1 MVVPTAFPANNLWFQ
16 MTPISI
22 THLFTNLWY
31 QIEGNHLPIWV
42 KSNGV
47 GLDSSSD
54 WKPTNQQLV
63 AATVRRPRGGRC
75 GMYFI
80 PRAQVQE
87 YHTHRAADCSLLLL
101 YNLYISLH
109 CFKLSIP
116 RNRPGNEIWLQNPHW
131 SSPFLRA
138 FLQPWTNLGLGKPP
152 SGEVQAGGTGCRRAR
167 RFLGSDVFVQKWRDF
182 LWIHYGFASLLL
194 ANHIWMGIMRY

>member
-47 GLDSSSD
+47 GLDSNSD
-54 WKPTNQQLV
+54 WKPMNQQLV

-80 PRAQVQE
+80 PPAQVQK
-87 YHTHRAADCSLLLL
+87 YHTQRAADCSLLLL

-116 RNRPGNEIWLQNPHW
+116 RNRSGNEIWLQNNPHW

-138 FLQPWTNLGLGKPP
+138 FLQPRTNPGPGFPVRRSPSRWNGLSTKDGFWEAM
-152 SGEVQAGGTGCRRAR
+152 SLSRNGG
-167 RFLGSDVFVQKWRDF
+167 
-182 LWIHYGFASLLL
+182 IYYGF
-194 ANHIWMGIMRY
+194 IMDLPVYC